1 MSWQIVVE
9 NITLGIGAGILF
21 GVLGYLKSAGEEFNP
36 KKFLQTVIVG
46 AVVGGIG
53 GYLGMSP
60 EQAQEY
66 LQTIGVYGG
75 LTTLIEYVKKSILK
89 RLGG

>member
-1 MSWQIVVE
+1 MSVAEIVK
-9 NITLGIGAGILF
+9 NIAIGIGSGIVF
-21 GVLGYLKSAGEEFNP
+21 GLLGYLKSAGEEFDV
-36 KKFLQTVIVG
+36 KKFTQTLIVG

-60 EQAQEY
+60 EEAQEY
-66 LQTIGVYGG
+66 LQTAGLYGG
-75 LTTLIEYVKKSILK
+75 ITTLVEYVKKSILK

>member
-1 MSWQIVVE
+1 MSWQTVVE
-9 NITLGIGAGILF
+9 NILIGVGSGIIF
-21 GVLGYLKSAGEEFNP
+21 GLLGYLKSAGEEFEP
-36 KKFLQTVIVG
+36 KKFVQTLIVG

-60 EQAQEY
+60 EEAQQY
-66 LQTIGVYGG
+66 LQTVGLYGG
-75 LTTLIEYVKKSILK
+75 IVTLIEYVKKSILK

>member
-1 MSWQIVVE
+1 MSWQTVVE
-9 NITLGIGAGILF
+9 NILIGVGSGIIF
-21 GVLGYLKSAGEEFNP
+21 GLLGYLKSAGEKFDV
-36 KKFLQTVIVG
+36 KKFTQTLVVS

-60 EQAQEY
+60 EEAQEY
-66 LQTIGVYGG
+66 LQTAGLYGG
-75 LTTLIEYVKKSILK
+75 ITTLVEYVKKSILK